1 LTRSNARTAER
12 CVEYDARET
21 HAPRSRPEKVG
32 ITVRSYFNDRTI
44 GKLKMKRLNVVAPR
58 AFEVVVLAMNV
69 RSNGSTDGDIPGT
82 GGDGNKQSL
91 GDKCLKKSID

>member
-1 LTRSNARTAER
+1 
-12 CVEYDARET
+12 
-21 HAPRSRPEKVG
+21 
-32 ITVRSYFNDRTI
+32 
-44 GKLKMKRLNVVAPR
+44 MKRLNVVAPR